1 MNFAVSDSDG
11 VAHFTK
17 QSKDKNAG
25 FEGGSI
31 KQSDPNPIITGTTG
45 TGGSGNTAMEPIL
58 HRTLRSSASSSS
70 SSSSNQL
77 NAPQST
83 YNTQQRRQLAVETE
97 AVNMT
102 SIDSFMRRSH
112 ITTIDIMKIDTEGN
126 DNRVLNGGMT
136 AITKLGMFT
145 FEGGKG
151 VSFTKEMIETYD
163 KMGFSCYSTSR
174 AGLFKWNSNCM
185 KEIYM
190 GPFRNKDKGNIF
202 CVNRYKAPM
211 VTLAY
216 DILSF
221 PSMIEEVLIDSTSN
235 NMGNNEN
242 INENQKNFNEYIQNE
257 EKMNEITGD
266 LLVPVYLNIKPFC
279 TPFPKCIKIDS

>member
-31 KQSDPNPIITGTTG
+31 KQSDPNPIISGTTG

-58 HRTLRSSASSSS
+58 HRTLRSSASSTG
-70 SSSSNQL
+70 SSSNQH
-77 NAPQST
+77 NSPQST
-83 YNTQQRRQLAVETE
+83 YNTQSTYNLQQRRQLAVETE

-126 DNRVLNGGMT
+126 DNRVLNGAMT
-136 AITKLGMFT
+136 AIIKLGMFT

-185 KEIYM
+185 KEKYM
-190 GPFRNKDKGNIF
+190 GHFRNKDKGNIF

-221 PSMIEEVLIDSTSN
+221 PSMIEEVSSN
-235 NMGNNEN
+235 NMG
-242 INENQKNFNEYIQNE
+242 NENQKNFNEYIQNE
-257 EKMNEITGD
+257 EKMNQITGD

-279 TPFPKCIKIDS
+279 SPFPKCIKIES